1 MADQKEPKHKGQPKD
16 KEGGAKAEKKGPPA
30 DKKPVVKRDANF
42 RYIVRLINTDIDGAK
57 SIVIGISGVKG
68 LGIRSAEI
76 IARMAGIPRNTKIG
90 DLPESKTDELE
101 KLINDYAEKV
111 PHWMVNRQSDW
122 STGADMHLV
131 GVDVDLNR
139 RDDVN
144 LMKMIRCYKGI
155 RHEQGQK
162 VRGQRT
168 RSNGRTGMTMGVM
181 RKREEP
187 GKPAEESEKK
197 EECDRWATRNSPEG
211 SMTLQL
217 TRGKATESRRR
228 TNSS

>member
-1 MADQKEPKHKGQPKD
+1 LADQKEPKHKGQPKD
-16 KEGGAKAEKKGPPA
+16 KEGGAKAEKKGSPAEKKGPPA
-30 DKKPVVKRDANF
+30 DKKPVVKRDENF

-57 SIVIGISGVKG
+57 SVVIGISGVKG

-90 DLPESKTDELE
+90 DLPESKTEELE

-181 RKREEP
+181 RKKEEP
-187 GKPAEESEKK
+187 GKPAEDSDKK
-197 EECDRWATRNSPEG
+197 E
-211 SMTLQL
+211 
-217 TRGKATESRRR
+217 
-228 TNSS
+228 

>member
-1 MADQKEPKHKGQPKD
+1 MPEQKEAKPKGPKD
-16 KEGGAKAEKKGPPA
+16 KKDAAKGEH
-30 DKKPVVKRDANF
+30 KPQAPVQKRDENF
-42 RYIVRLINTDIDGAK
+42 RYIIRLLNTDVDGTK
-57 SIVIGISGVKG
+57 SIVVALSTVKG
-68 LGIRSAEI
+68 VGIRTAEI
-76 IARMAGIPRNTKIG
+76 IARMANIPRSTKIG
-90 DLPESKTDELE
+90 DLPEPKTEELE
-101 KLINDYAEKV
+101 KLIEEYSEKA
-111 PHWMVNRQSDW
+111 PHWMINRQSDW

-131 GVDVDLNR
+131 GVDVDLYK

-187 GKPAEESEKK
+187 GAAGAAAKEEKK
-197 EECDRWATRNSPEG
+197 E
-211 SMTLQL
+211 
-217 TRGKATESRRR
+217 
-228 TNSS
+228 

>member
-1 MADQKEPKHKGQPKD
+1 MPEQKEPKTKGAQKD
-16 KEGGAKAEKKGPPA
+16 KDGAKADKKGAPEV
-30 DKKPVVKRDANF
+30 KKPVEKRDENF
-42 RYIVRLINTDIDGAK
+42 RYIVRLINTDIDGGK
-57 SIVIGISGVKG
+57 NIVIAISGVKG

-76 IARMAGIPRNTKIG
+76 IARLAGIPRSTKIG

-101 KLINDYAEKV
+101 KLINEYSEKV

-122 STGADMHLV
+122 STGADLHLV

-181 RKREEP
+181 RKKEEP
-187 GKPAEESEKK
+187 GAGAAAEKK
-197 EECDRWATRNSPEG
+197 EE
-211 SMTLQL
+211 
-217 TRGKATESRRR
+217 
-228 TNSS
+228 